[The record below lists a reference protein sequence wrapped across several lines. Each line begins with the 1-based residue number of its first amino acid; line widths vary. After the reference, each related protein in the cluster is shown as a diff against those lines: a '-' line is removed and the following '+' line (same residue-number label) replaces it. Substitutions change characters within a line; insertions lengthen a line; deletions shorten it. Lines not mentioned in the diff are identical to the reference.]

1 MAVNEDVRKLPRCV
15 VVALDQLQIVLAC
28 PGALESESY
37 NSAGPTCN
45 VMFPRLTQSK
55 TIQDNTRQYKTT
67 QDIMRT
73 LGTKWTLEPTPAR
86 SQKVLHG
93 ILHLSYDCWHY
104 ETRRCNFTR
113 QRDTGI
119 CGSAEVQ
126 QCHEMLHDAP
136 KDALESLSA
145 LDVGPHIFRRRK
157 VQVVIKQNFQ
167 AQAFVF

>member
-1 MAVNEDVRKLPRCV
+1 M
-15 VVALDQLQIVLAC
+15 ALDQLQIVLAC
-28 PGALESESY
+28 PGALESESF
-37 NSAGPTCN
+37 SSGPTCN
-45 VMFPRLTQSK
+45 VMFPYVSQIDAIQD
-55 TIQDNTRQYKTT
+55 IQDNTRHHEN
-67 QDIMRT
+67 IGRT
-73 LGTKWTLEPTPAR
+73 LGTQWTLEPTPAR

-119 CGSAEVQ
+119 CGNAKVQ
-126 QCHEMLHDAP
+126 QWHEMLHDAP

-157 VQVVIKQNFQ
+157 VQVVITQNFQ
-167 AQAFVF
+167 AFVFRNAYSLTHG